1 MLLQEMKFTVLIK
14 GTHTIIPLQ
23 NSVLT
28 SNYNSVFV
36 KRVSVFWEYFNIT
49 KQTTL
54 ITVKTS
60 DGESDV
66 NIERGYYT
74 FDNIKAVLERSGV
87 MLTYS
92 RETAKCQVETTKHDI
107 TIEKQLL
114 NMLGFNRFP
123 NTMILLKGRSLTGD
137 SKVDFNNNLRYV
149 NIHCNL
155 ENKSYNVNPWGKPSD
170 VITSVTVPTDRPLL
184 GSVAGYIDVESR
196 TSIIKGTCSE
206 LVFHMTDQDGKP
218 IDIGEVLIEMYLE

>member
-1 MLLQEMKFTVLIK
+1 
-14 GTHTIIPLQ
+14 
-23 NSVLT
+23 
-28 SNYNSVFV
+28 
-36 KRVSVFWEYFNIT
+36 
-49 KQTTL
+49 
-54 ITVKTS
+54 
-60 DGESDV
+60 
-66 NIERGYYT
+66 
-74 FDNIKAVLERSGV
+74 
-87 MLTYS
+87 MLTYF

-123 NTMILLKGRSLTGD
+123 NPMILLKGRSLTGD
-137 SKVDFNNNLRYV
+137 SKVDFNYDLRFV

-155 ENKSYNVNPWGKPSD
+155 ASKSYNVNPWGKPSD

-184 GSVAGYIDVESR
+184 GSVVSYIDVESR

>member
-1 MLLQEMKFTVLIK
+1 MKFTVILK
-14 GTHTIIPLQ
+14 GSHTVVPLQ

-66 NIERGYYT
+66 NIERGYHT

-87 MLTYS
+87 MLAYF

-123 NTMILLKGRSLTGD
+123 NTMILLKGRSLAGD
-137 SKVDFNNNLRYV
+137 SKVDFNNGLRFV

-155 ENKSYNVNPWGKPSD
+155 ASKSYNINHWGKPSD

-184 GSVAGYIDVESR
+184 GSVASYIDVESR
-196 TSIIKGTCSE
+196 TSVGKGTCSE
-206 LVFHMTDQDGKP
+206 LIFHVSNQDGKP

>member
-1 MLLQEMKFTVLIK
+1 
-14 GTHTIIPLQ
+14 
-23 NSVLT
+23 
-28 SNYNSVFV
+28 V
-36 KRVSVFWEYFNIT
+36 KKVSVFWEYFNIK

-66 NIERGYYT
+66 SIERGYHT
-74 FDNIKAVLERSGV
+74 IDNIKSVLERHGV
-87 MLTYS
+87 TITYF
-92 RETAKCQVETTKHDI
+92 RETAKCQIETTKHNI

-114 NMLGFNRFP
+114 NMLGFNNRFFNP
-123 NTMILLKGRSLTGD
+123 MILLKGRSLTGD
-137 SKVDFNNNLRYV
+137 SKVDFNNGLRFV

-155 ENKSYNVNPWGKPSD
+155 ASKSYNVNPWGKPSD

-184 GSVAGYIDVESR
+184 GSVVSYIDVESR